1 MNFSLDTNLFEKRVF
16 CWKDGGR
23 ERETCV
29 SNITINANAKIQQ
42 YVKFQVCGK
51 RHGGANLWSWDKHDG
66 CQRHDM
72 RMCLSGFHCFEMIS
86 ILFEDG
92 RLTMITFLSGV
103 GAACTGVCNACQL
116 WRVRGEERCKVDCWW
131 YYLDWSL
138 AESSNSGSKRITKNV
153 CVIKRNTSPTIL
165 GVTSLLNS
173 LLKICTDVF
182 SDIIQVSAQRELWH
196 SPVHWAGDIVLKSFR
211 WYCTKPIQTPPG
223 HNQQIV
229 LWWENGHRLPRVE
242 MYWGVQCTCI
252 HYTCIHVYR
261 KSWGRRGCTLYRVF
275 FYTGP
280 PLKS

>member
-86 ILFEDG
+86 ISFEDG
-92 RLTMITFLSGV
+92 WLTMITFLSGV

-116 WRVRGEERCKVDCWW
+116 WWVRGEERCKVGWVDHIILIGHWQKVQTQVQRG
-131 YYLDWSL
+131 LRKMSAWSR
-138 AESSNSGSKRITKNV
+138 E
-153 CVIKRNTSPTIL
+153 IL
-165 GVTSLLNS
+165 PQPS
-173 LLKICTDVF
+173 
-182 SDIIQVSAQRELWH
+182 
-196 SPVHWAGDIVLKSFR
+196 
-211 WYCTKPIQTPPG
+211 
-223 HNQQIV
+223 
-229 LWWENGHRLPRVE
+229 
-242 MYWGVQCTCI
+242 
-252 HYTCIHVYR
+252 
-261 KSWGRRGCTLYRVF
+261 
-275 FYTGP
+275 
-280 PLKS
+280 